1 MKFIIRRILMV
12 SLMLWLPAA
21 GALAAQD
28 APVPGPYEIQR
39 RIAAKSGFDVAALWR
54 NLGISSELETVYS
67 RVGIVPDEPAVF
79 DHCEDCEAEVRTLR
93 WRGCP
98 AGTVAL
104 RIRDRRGFCRFLF
117 FRTVL
122 TGKAPGRSPWRF
134 IGHAD
139 HDFSREDP
147 PDCRTE
153 TLGGRRY
160 VVMTAQGASG
170 TGVSLAY
177 ERRYEIASD
186 RVREVLSLPAKGHEC
201 ADASSLCRRFAARVV
216 EANRGGNRIRVDF
229 SVEYLGDRFL
239 LDGRTF
245 EEFPLFTLRRRAVYV
260 REGPLRDY
268 VLSPLESEITS
279 EEVRRVHGIGDL
291 ACGDFIRLHHGDL
304 ERFAAEAGSDEMA
317 WLMRYLSGCEPT
329 PERER
334 LLGFFARQ

>member
-1 MKFIIRRILMV
+1 
-12 SLMLWLPAA
+12 
-21 GALAAQD
+21 
-28 APVPGPYEIQR
+28 
-39 RIAAKSGFDVAALWR
+39 
-54 NLGISSELETVYS
+54 
-67 RVGIVPDEPAVF
+67 
-79 DHCEDCEAEVRTLR
+79 
-93 WRGCP
+93 
-98 AGTVAL
+98 
-104 RIRDRRGFCRFLF
+104 
-117 FRTVL
+117 
-122 TGKAPGRSPWRF
+122 
-134 IGHAD
+134 
-139 HDFSREDP
+139 
-147 PDCRTE
+147 
-153 TLGGRRY
+153 
-160 VVMTAQGASG
+160 MTAQGASG

-216 EANRGGNRIRVDF
+216 EADRGGNRIRVDF

-304 ERFAAEAGSDEMA
+304 ERFAAEAGSDEKA
-317 WLMRYLSGCEPT
+317 WLKRYLSGCEPT